1 MRRFP
6 ASLLAIATVTIMAA
20 CSSGGPG
27 ASVASMSPPVASSP
41 ASGASASASAEAGL
55 ALAGRTFL
63 STAVEGATLVPGS
76 RVQLAFQPDRTLR
89 GSAGCNS
96 MGGTYAIAD
105 GRLKTTQLSMTE
117 MGCEAALMR
126 QDQWLAALLGDA
138 AIAQAGDTITLADG
152 TIKLTLVDKKV
163 ATPDKPIE
171 GTTWLVDGLVTGD
184 TTSSLPAGATASIRI
199 ADGKVAVNAGCNTG
213 GGPVQVL
220 PGSLVFGPLDLT
232 RYPCPSTASAIE
244 TVVRAVL
251 SGAVAY
257 AIDGATLTLA
267 AGSAGLTLR
276 AAP

>member
-1 MRRFP
+1 
-6 ASLLAIATVTIMAA
+6 
-20 CSSGGPG
+20 
-27 ASVASMSPPVASSP
+27 
-41 ASGASASASAEAGL
+41 
-55 ALAGRTFL
+55 
-63 STAVEGATLVPGS
+63 
-76 RVQLAFQPDRTLR
+76 
-89 GSAGCNS
+89 
-96 MGGTYAIAD
+96 
-105 GRLKTTQLSMTE
+105 
-117 MGCEAALMR
+117 MR

-138 AIAQAGDTITLADG
+138 AIAHAGDTVTLDDG
-152 TIKLTLVDKKV
+152 TVTLTLVDKKV

-171 GTTWLVDGLVTGD
+171 GTTWLVDGIVTGD

-213 GGPVQVL
+213 GGTVQVL

-257 AIDGATLTLA
+257 AIDGETLTLA